1 MIANILFPISQI
13 NPQCTI
19 PLPQIEAHIRAHLP
33 DTEVELITN
42 QLESQFK
49 IKHLS
54 SLENKMKLSQ
64 KNNTKSEAI
73 DKSLPFK
80 SYYGTF
86 LTKRH
91 EKLDKMF

>member
-1 MIANILFPISQI
+1 MRFEFLSKQDSDYVIERINLIANILFPISHI

-33 DTEVELITN
+33 DTEIELITN

-54 SLENKMKLSQ
+54 SLEKK
-64 KNNTKSEAI
+64 
-73 DKSLPFK
+73 
-80 SYYGTF
+80 
-86 LTKRH
+86 
-91 EKLDKMF
+91 